1 MKEAKTVILDGNE
14 AAASVAYRL
23 AEVVAI
29 YPITP
34 SSPMARVVPINGTS
48 EGKKNIWGAVP
59 SSKNSRVKAALP
71 ALSTVPCRQVHSPPR
86 SQHRRDCC

>member
-23 AEVVAI
+23 AQVITI

-34 SSPMARVVPINGTS
+34 SSPMAEWADQWKD
-48 EGKKNIWGAVP
+48 EGKKNIWGTIP
-59 SSKNSRVKAALP
+59 MSQKCRVKAEPPVLCTARF
-71 ALSTVPCRQVHSPPR
+71 RQEH
-86 SQHRRDCC
+86 